1 MRKLVVEDQVES
13 TLSLLDGSLQIHA
26 TRPTQ
31 RQNQQSAQSVTKSER
46 YTGNDPH
53 THTQSVHCRCVC
65 VHVCV
70 YSRRYPIKGI
80 FEAVLKHTETQSLV
94 LSIILQATERPV
106 RRLIGRDSKAPHF
119 ICTMC
124 VISNKFALLGNYWK
138 AT

>member
-13 TLSLLDGSLQIHA
+13 TLSLLDGSLQIHV

-46 YTGNDPH
+46 YEGNDPH
-53 THTQSVHCRCVC
+53 THTLKSVRCRCVC
-65 VHVCV
+65 VCM

-94 LSIILQATERPV
+94 LSILLQVTERPV

-124 VISNKFALLGNYWK
+124 VISNKFALLRNYWK

>member
-13 TLSLLDGSLQIHA
+13 TLSLLDGSLQIHV

-53 THTQSVHCRCVC
+53 THTLSLCAAGVCVC
-65 VHVCV
+65 M

-80 FEAVLKHTETQSLV
+80 FEAVLKHRNTEFSSQHPPPGD
-94 LSIILQATERPV
+94 R
-106 RRLIGRDSKAPHF
+106 KACETSDWTRF
-119 ICTMC
+119 
-124 VISNKFALLGNYWK
+124 
-138 AT
+138 

>member
-53 THTQSVHCRCVC
+53 THTQSVRCRC
-65 VHVCV
+65 VCV

-80 FEAVLKHTETQSLV
+80 FEAVLKHTQTQSLI
-94 LSIILQATERPV
+94 LSILLQVTERPV

>member
-53 THTQSVHCRCVC
+53 THTLSLCAAGVCVC
-65 VHVCV
+65 ACTHA
-70 YSRRYPIKGI
+70 GI
-80 FEAVLKHTETQSLV
+80 
-94 LSIILQATERPV
+94 R
-106 RRLIGRDSKAPHF
+106 SKA
-119 ICTMC
+119 
-124 VISNKFALLGNYWK
+124 SSKQS
-138 AT
+138 

>member
-53 THTQSVHCRCVC
+53 THTLSLCAAG
-65 VHVCV
+65 VCV

-80 FEAVLKHTETQSLV
+80 FEAVLKHTQTQSLV
-94 LSIILQATERPV
+94 LSILLQVTERPV